1 MRQYAPR
8 TGTFSRPKPCHN
20 IKLTHYPVLTWEML
34 RYQRMKV
41 GVLAAH
47 QRPAL
52 ESLLRRIKVR
62 PAAKTGI
69 SEVVVQS
76 EARRLAAPWF
86 DDPASRPATMK
97 MIETAGYPPNAIEV
111 EAFQLAFPAS
121 APIARLIVSALSVS
135 TGIWRI
141 WRAPRK
147 LMPGRS
153 FEQSREVKPACRA
166 LMVAFNY

>member
-34 RYQRMKV
+34 RYQRIKV

-76 EARRLAAPWF
+76 EARRLAARWF

-97 MIETAGYPPNAIEV
+97 MIETAGYPRNAIEV
-111 EAFQLAFPAS
+111 EAFQLALPIL
-121 APIARLIVSALSVS
+121 APIERLIV
-135 TGIWRI
+135 
-141 WRAPRK
+141 
-147 LMPGRS
+147 
-153 FEQSREVKPACRA
+153 
-166 LMVAFNY
+166 

>member
-52 ESLLRRIKVR
+52 
-62 PAAKTGI
+62 
-69 SEVVVQS
+69 
-76 EARRLAAPWF
+76 
-86 DDPASRPATMK
+86 
-97 MIETAGYPPNAIEV
+97 
-111 EAFQLAFPAS
+111 

-166 LMVAFNY
+166 LIVAFNY

>member
-1 MRQYAPR
+1 
-8 TGTFSRPKPCHN
+8 
-20 IKLTHYPVLTWEML
+20 ML

-111 EAFQLAFPAS
+111 EAFQLAFPAL

>member
-76 EARRLAAPWF
+76 EARPTRGALVRRPGLPPGHHENDRDRRL
-86 DDPASRPATMK
+86 PAQCNR
-97 MIETAGYPPNAIEV
+97 G
-111 EAFQLAFPAS
+111 
-121 APIARLIVSALSVS
+121 
-135 TGIWRI
+135 
-141 WRAPRK
+141 
-147 LMPGRS
+147 
-153 FEQSREVKPACRA
+153 
-166 LMVAFNY
+166 